1 MSRPSPSRSG
11 PPIARRRTWRRRLFV
26 LFLAFGALAVS
37 ACTVSLVRTS
47 QPLADYPASPQSA
60 DGKFRNPVPRPPE
73 GLRFL
78 AKVLWD
84 FTFNKPA
91 DTVPAVAPDVLP
103 LTRADLEAAPDR
115 SLFRL
120 GHSTVLLK
128 LRGGFWI
135 TDPVFAERAS
145 PFRWMGPKRFHAP
158 PIALDDLPP
167 LRGVLLSHD
176 HYDHLDR
183 DAVLRLSDKAEVFLA
198 PLGVGDR
205 LVAWGVP
212 EAKVRQFDWWQ
223 ETQVDG
229 IRLVATPT
237 QHFSGRG
244 LFDRDRT
251 LWASWVLIDPPAGEG
266 DAGLRLFFSGD
277 SGYFDGFR
285 EIGRRFGPFDVALL
299 ETGAYD
305 PKWAYVHMQ
314 PEETVQAHVDL
325 RGRVL
330 LPIHNGTF
338 DLAMHA
344 WTDPFERVSA
354 LSAERGIAL
363 ATPRMGERFDL
374 AAPRP
379 TTAWWRE

>member
-1 MSRPSPSRSG
+1 MTT
-11 PPIARRRTWRRRLFV
+11 PPPTRRRTRGRRLTA
-26 LFLAFGALAVS
+26 LILAFGVLAVS
-37 ACTVSLVRTS
+37 ACTLSLVRTNR
-47 QPLADYPASPQSA
+47 PLAEYPASPQA
-60 DGKFRNPVPRPPE
+60 AEGKFRNVAPRPPQ
-73 GLRFL
+73 GVGFMARL
-78 AKVLWD
+78 LWD
-84 FTFNKPA
+84 FAFHKPA
-91 DTVPAVAPDVLP
+91 TTVPDAPPVVLP
-103 LTRADLEAAPDR
+103 LTREALEAAPDR

-120 GHSTVLLK
+120 GHSTLLIK

-145 PFRWMGPKRFHAP
+145 PLQWMGPKRFHAP
-158 PIALDDLPP
+158 PIALEALPP

-183 DAVLRLSDKAEVFLA
+183 ATVAALAGKTEVFLA

-223 ETQVDG
+223 ETELDG
-229 IRLVATPT
+229 LRIIATPA

-244 LFDRDRT
+244 LFDGDRT
-251 LWASWVLIDPPAGEG
+251 LWTSWVVIDPPAGE
-266 DAGLRLFFSGD
+266 DDHGLRLFFSGD
-277 SGYFDGFR
+277 TGYFDGFR
-285 EIGRRFGPFDVALL
+285 EIGRRFGPFDVAML

-305 PKWAYVHMQ
+305 LRWTYVHML
-314 PEETVQAHVDL
+314 PEQTVQAHADL
-325 RGRVL
+325 RARVL

-344 WTDPFERVSA
+344 WNDPFERIAA
-354 LSAERGIAL
+354 LAAERGAAL

-374 AAPRP
+374 AAPQP
-379 TTAWWRE
+379 TPAWWRE